1 MKQTRHVHKFGGSSL
16 ADPNCFRRVANIIDK
31 YSTSTDLIV
40 VSAAGK
46 TTNRLIEI
54 TEYAKDGDN
63 AAAVSLASLSDFQRN
78 LVTELLEGEWQSEA
92 LAALDK
98 DLTRLALILENK
110 LDRFQSNEI
119 LSFGEVWSA
128 RLLATYLQQIGMQAS
143 WLDSRTYL
151 SAEFGVQ
158 PVVDVALSREKLTQQ
173 LLGREQHRVVI
184 TGFFAADSEGHTVTL
199 GRNGS
204 DYSATVT
211 GAIANAVSTTIWSD
225 VAGVFS
231 ADPRKVK
238 NAKLMERLSL
248 DEAAELSRLGSPVLH
263 ARTLLPVI
271 ESSQRLSLRSSYAPD
286 EGSTQIVRRQ
296 HKLGAAKIVTGL
308 EQACIIE
315 VELES
320 EYDLGEL
327 KAELHQALR
336 AKFVAPL
343 VEHIDKKKNLL
354 RLVYTPEVA
363 DSAFEVAKAFANSRQ
378 YLKSVELHSGYSMVG
393 LVGNGVSDNAE
404 QCYRFYRALSTQP
417 LEFIQAC
424 ERKLSLVA
432 VTKEILLEPL
442 LKTLHEALFKRP
454 KRIGLVL
461 FGTGNIGGQWL
472 KLINVERQKVEQ
484 RFNQKLT
491 LCAVFNHLGGE
502 IDFDGLDLAKVS
514 EGFEPKPFVWEEV
527 LSKFKHHPYDEI
539 VVLDITASES
549 VSRYYPE
556 LAARHCHLI
565 TANKYAGS
573 ADLAFYNEVKQS
585 FADHGC
591 HWLYNATVGA
601 GLPVQPTLAM
611 LQGSGDTIQGISGI
625 FSGTLSWLF
634 QQFDGSVPFSELLD
648 QAWQQGLTEPD
659 PREDLSGND
668 VMRKLLILARESGLA
683 IEEKDIELQS
693 LVPEEL
699 QQGSADDFMQKT
711 QLLDELLA
719 EKLAKASK
727 QGKVLRYVARFDN
740 KGKATVGLEALP
752 DNHAFANLLPCDN
765 IFAIETN
772 WYRTNPLIIQGPGA
786 GREVTAGAI
795 QADLI
800 SLCEKLA

>member
-31 YSTSTDLIV
+31 HSSSTDLIV

-54 TEYAKDGDN
+54 IEYAKDGDN
-63 AAAVSLASLSDFQRN
+63 AAAESLASLSDFQRN
-78 LVTELLEGEWQSEA
+78 LATDLLDGELQADA
-92 LAALDK
+92 LAALDN

-110 LDRFQSNEI
+110 LDRYQTNEI

-128 RLLATYLQQIGMQAS
+128 RLLATYLKQLGLKAS

-151 SAEFGVQ
+151 SAEMSVQ
-158 PVVDVALSREKLTQQ
+158 PVVDINLSREKLTQQ
-173 LLGREQHRVVI
+173 LLGREQDRVVI
-184 TGFFAADSEGHTVTL
+184 TGFFAADSEGYTVTL

-238 NAKLMERLSL
+238 NAVLMERLSL

-315 VELES
+315 VELEADQ
-320 EYDLGEL
+320 ELALANTALQADLS
-327 KAELHQALR
+327 AH
-336 AKFVAPL
+336 FVAPL
-343 VEHIDKKKNLL
+343 VVHQDKKKNII

-363 DSAFEVAKAFANSRQ
+363 DSAFDVAKAYAHP
-378 YLKSVELHSGYSMVG
+378 LPEIKSVELRAGYSMVG

-432 VTKEILLEPL
+432 VTREILLEPL

-472 KLINVERQKVEQ
+472 KLIQVEKAKVEQ

-491 LCAVFNHLGGE
+491 LCGVFNHLGG
-502 IDFDGLDLAKVS
+502 IVDFDG
-514 EGFEPKPFVWEEV
+514 FEPQEISNGFTPEPFIWEEM
-527 LSKFKHHPYDEI
+527 LSKLKRHPFDDL

-556 LAARHCHLI
+556 FASRHFHVI
-565 TANKYAGS
+565 AANKFAGS
-573 ADLAFYNEVKQS
+573 AELAFYNEVKQS
-585 FADHGC
+585 FADHGS

-601 GLPVQPTLAM
+601 GLPIQPTLAM

-634 QQFDGSVPFSELLD
+634 QQYDGSIAFSELLD

-668 VMRKLLILARESGLA
+668 VMRKLLILAREAGLN

-711 QLLDELLA
+711 HLLDELLA
-719 EKLAKASK
+719 EKLAKATK
-727 QGKVLRYVARFDN
+727 QGKVLRYVARFDAE
-740 KGKATVGLEALP
+740 GKATVGLEALA